1 MIPVKSVIGAA
12 RRQVELLQTESIAGV
27 KKKKIVT
34 NEKKWFNS

>member
-27 KKKKIVT
+27 KKKK
-34 NEKKWFNS
+34 KDCDK